1 MLPARHPAET
11 SLEAALPT
19 VQAIQEIESRQDEV
33 LRKLDELEKRIA
45 QTLAQFGDQR
55 YSKSAIDSPQ
65 PEIDPVPVR
74 RVA

>member
-11 SLEAALPT
+11 SMEAALPT

-55 YSKSAIDSPQ
+55 FAKTAESCLATAPTNLPAKA
-65 PEIDPVPVR
+65 
-74 RVA
+74 A